1 MSEPV
6 WINLRDPSEAELA
19 AVLPARPHKIAKLR
33 LGRPEVYERFDVA
46 TLDNHASDSSD
57 NYMFGGFAYPV
68 FDRNRDEVGTIS
80 IRLVV
85 DFEKFITI
93 QRTPERGFP
102 EGVEMPD
109 LDDLARRAQDKDLES
124 GWCVCF
130 LIEEITTRIRELL
143 DETVK
148 RSNVLEKALNQDQQ
162 PPPDT
167 RKQLSILRNHFLQ
180 YQTVI
185 EPTLGLVEKIVTD
198 GLDMEESDAEN
209 QEVRRLFP
217 KENEIYLYAARN
229 DLCDCRQRTGYWLE
243 NLSMLQDNLSDYLN
257 REQTRAG
264 NRLTAMA
271 SIMLLPTFLVGFY
284 GMEFNE
290 NYFPEFRWINGYLFA
305 WSAIALITVVQT
317 VIYWNKGWLFSKSR
331 RPDPRS
337 PTGMPEGSTGR

>member
-6 WINLRDPSEAELA
+6 WINLRNPSEAELV
-19 AVLPARPHKIAKLR
+19 AVLPARTHKIAKQQLA
-33 LGRPEVYERFDVA
+33 RPEVYERFDVA
-46 TLDNHASDSSD
+46 TLDNHESASSD
-57 NYMFGGFAYPV
+57 NYMFGEFSYPV
-68 FDRNRDEVGTIS
+68 FDRTKDEVGTIS

-124 GWCVCF
+124 SWCVCF
-130 LIEEITTRIRELL
+130 LVEEITTRIQELL

-148 RSNVLEKALNQDQQ
+148 RSDALEKALNQDER

-185 EPTLGLVEKIVTD
+185 EPTLELVEEIVANR
-198 GLDMEESDAEN
+198 LDLEERDAAN
-209 QEVRRLFP
+209 QELRRLFP
-217 KENEIYLYAARN
+217 KDNEIYLNAARN
-229 DLCDCRQRTGYWLE
+229 DLRDCRQRTGYWLE
-243 NLSMLQDNLSDYLN
+243 NLATLQDNLSDYLN

-317 VIYWNKGWLFSKSR
+317 AVFWKKGWLFSKSR
-331 RPDPRS
+331 RPDPHPS
-337 PTGMPEGSTGR
+337 TGMPEGPTRR

>member
-6 WINLRDPSEAELA
+6 WTNLIDPSEAELA

-57 NYMFGGFAYPV
+57 NYMFGEFSYPV
-68 FDRNRDEVGTIS
+68 FNRRWDEVGTVS

-85 DFEKFITI
+85 DLEKFITV
-93 QRTPERGFP
+93 QRTPESGFP

-109 LDDLARRAQDKDLES
+109 LDDLARRARDKGLES

-130 LIEEITTRIRELL
+130 LVEEITTRIRELL

-148 RSNVLEKALNQDQQ
+148 RSNALEKALNQDQQ

-180 YQTVI
+180 YRTVI

-198 GLDMEESDAEN
+198 ELDMEESDAEN

-217 KENEIYLYAARN
+217 KENEIYLNAARN

-243 NLSMLQDNLSDYLN
+243 NLSTLQDNLSDYLN

-271 SIMLLPTFLVGFY
+271 SIMLLPTFLVGLY
-284 GMEFNE
+284 GMNIESS
-290 NYFPEFRWINGYLFA
+290 YFPEFSWFNGYLFS
-305 WSAIALITVVQT
+305 WSAIVLITVIQVA
-317 VIYWNKGWLFSKSR
+317 IFRKKGWLFRK
-331 RPDPRS
+331 
-337 PTGMPEGSTGR
+337 